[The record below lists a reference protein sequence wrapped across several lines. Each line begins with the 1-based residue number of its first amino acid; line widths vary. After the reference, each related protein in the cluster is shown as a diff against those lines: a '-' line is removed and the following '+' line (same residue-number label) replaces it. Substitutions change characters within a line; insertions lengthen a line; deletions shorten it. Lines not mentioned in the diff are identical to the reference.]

1 MKKNFT
7 FETKTSP
14 TALKSLVLGR
24 DRAANLEKILHVIGL
39 KVMGWVRE
47 LITAS
52 LNKPKYET
60 V

>member
-7 FETKTSP
+7 FERKTSH

-24 DRAANLEKILHVIGL
+24 DRAANLKKILRVIGL

-52 LNKPKYET
+52 LNKPKCEII
-60 V
+60 